1 MLMNIISN
9 ESFSGFPG
17 KGVFRIRIYVR
28 WLMLIV
34 FTLGLAL
41 PASAGPTVF
50 QAKMVASVGEQT
62 STARIMAGAGKLR
75 MKVMNGRFFST
86 MIADYGRDVLWL
98 MAPSAKQYLE
108 QPATAMGRLIPQ
120 FFHPGITV
128 KKTRVAEETVAGRKA
143 IKFEAQ
149 IVMPGTK
156 RPYDGFLWEAEE
168 LPGYPLKWEDPEYRV
183 SVEWLEGEV
192 VPLNAALFE
201 LPRDYSEIDQPAP
214 TSTVREPDQ
223 AVIKMADTTE
233 PVK

>member
-1 MLMNIISN
+1 MNIISN
-9 ESFSGFPG
+9 EPFSGFPG
-17 KGVFRIRIYVR
+17 RGVFCIRFFVR
-28 WLMLIV
+28 WLVLIV

-41 PASAGPTVF
+41 PAAAAPTGF
-50 QAKMVASVGEQT
+50 QAKMVTRVGEQI
-62 STARIMAGAGKLR
+62 STARITAGAGKLR

-108 QPATAMGRLIPQ
+108 QPATTMGRLIPH

-143 IKFEAQ
+143 IKFQAQ

-192 VPLNAALFE
+192 VHLDETLFE
-201 LPRDYSEIDQPAP
+201 LPRDYSKIDQPAS
-214 TSTVREPDQ
+214 TSTNREPDQ
-223 AVIKMADTTE
+223 AVIKMADTAE